1 MNNNFID
8 DKDKMFDFIHLS
20 KNEFLYTYNYIT
32 EEEWKNTLFEL
43 YCRFNE
49 RVLEKNK

>member
-20 KNEFLYTYNYIT
+20 KNEFLKSYSYIT
-32 EEEWKNTLFEL
+32 KEEWENTLIEL
-43 YCRFNE
+43 YFLYE
-49 RVLEKNK
+49 KRVIEKNK